1 MRARSRR
8 PPPLTLVA
16 ATFAAVALTGL
27 VTVLG
32 GGQGTTPVVRTS
44 PADARG
50 ASASERAGG
59 ADPEHLYAATA
70 PGETKPSLAGI
81 RERVYVPNTLAA
93 TVDVIDPKKLE
104 VVDTFSV
111 GNEPHHIT
119 PSWDLKRLYVN
130 NTQSNS
136 LTAIDPRKG
145 KPTETIPVVDPYNLY
160 FSPDGKLALVVAE
173 RFQRIDFRDPE
184 SWKLLGSARTRY
196 PGIDHLDFSA
206 DGRYAI
212 ASTEFSGKAVK
223 IDLRRKEITRVAE
236 VGALPVDV
244 KISPDGKVF
253 YVANQGRHGVSIV
266 DPKRM
271 KEIDFLK
278 TGEGAHGF
286 QVSRDGRLLYV
297 SNRLEG
303 SISVIDMKRR
313 RVRDTWETGGSP
325 DMLQLSPDGRRLWA
339 SGRYNGEV
347 YVVETRSGRLVKSIP
362 TTGGGPHGIAYF
374 PQPGRYSIGHN
385 GVYR

>member
-1 MRARSRR
+1 MRTRSRR
-8 PPPLTLVA
+8 LPPLTLVA
-16 ATFAAVALTGL
+16 ATFAALTLTGL
-27 VTVLG
+27 VALLG
-32 GGQGTTPVVRTS
+32 GGDGTTPTVRTS
-44 PADARG
+44 ADDARTAGQGEPG
-50 ASASERAGG
+50 AGEDGG
-59 ADPEHLYAATA
+59 NLYAATA
-70 PGETKPSLAGI
+70 TGKTKPSLAGV
-81 RERVYVPNTLAA
+81 RERVYVPNTLSA

-104 VVDTFSV
+104 VVDTFPV

-119 PSWDLKRLYVN
+119 PSWDLERLYVN

-145 KPTETIPVVDPYNLY
+145 KPTETIPVIDPYNLY
-160 FSPDGKLALVVAE
+160 FTPDGKLALVVAE
-173 RFQRIDFRDPE
+173 RFQRIDFRDTE

-223 IDLRRKEITRVAE
+223 IDLRRREITRAAE
-236 VGALPVDV
+236 VGSLPVDV

-253 YVANQGRHGVSIV
+253 YVANQGRHGVSVV

-271 KEIDFLK
+271 KEIDFIK

-286 QVSRDGRLLYV
+286 QVSRHGKLLYV
-297 SNRLEG
+297 SNRLGG
-303 SISVIDMKRR
+303 SISVIDLERR
-313 RVRDTWETGGSP
+313 RVRETWDIGGSP

-347 YVVETRSGRLVKSIP
+347 YVVHTRSGRLVKTIP
-362 TTGGGPHGIAYF
+362 TTGDGPHGIAYF